1 MSGEIAQL
9 ALPVHLQDE
18 ATLDNF
24 LFSDDLLAL
33 RRLLEAQTGLEGE
46 PSIFLHGPAG
56 SGRSHL
62 LQAAC
67 QALPT
72 GEAVYLPLDQLHS
85 MQPDHVLDGVEA
97 LARVCLDNIQAVA
110 GAPDWEQA
118 LFHFSNRARERGCR
132 LLISADAPPRQ
143 LKVGLPDLASRLS
156 WGVVFQM
163 PAPDDAGKLAILQ
176 FRAERRGF
184 ALEEDAARYI
194 LSRAPRSM
202 AALMDVLEQLDQ
214 DSMALQRSLTIPF
227 IKSRL
232 GW

>member
-85 MQPDHVLDGVEA
+85 IA
-97 LARVCLDNIQAVA
+97 
-110 GAPDWEQA
+110 
-118 LFHFSNRARERGCR
+118 
-132 LLISADAPPRQ
+132 
-143 LKVGLPDLASRLS
+143 
-156 WGVVFQM
+156 
-163 PAPDDAGKLAILQ
+163 
-176 FRAERRGF
+176 
-184 ALEEDAARYI
+184 
-194 LSRAPRSM
+194 
-202 AALMDVLEQLDQ
+202 
-214 DSMALQRSLTIPF
+214 
-227 IKSRL
+227 
-232 GW
+232 